1 MDYNLL
7 ICISKDKL
15 MAMDIQDE
23 DVVDRISIEGNDSI
37 DFQQN
42 SDIENFCEHIK
53 NYYNIEQLSE
63 ITINASVIYFNSNK
77 DNLNILL
84 ECLKD
89 VASINVIDSKKILPI
104 IALKKL
110 EIEEGTIVNIN
121 CFDNQINIEVGE
133 NFQVNYIDEKEGTLL
148 DIEPEELKLLYFFD
162 CEGLVADKNKAE
174 ELEQKYQIALK
185 KEQEKTLKVKE
196 DYVIL
201 EKKYKQVSE
210 ELEKINEAVKN
221 RMELLESRRQIIK
234 FEEEEEEKEK
244 EKEEVEHT
252 NGGLFSFIND
262 AMKETMKVV
271 EKYQSALENIYLVE
285 NKHRDGDIVS
295 AKKIIANVRVY
306 KNLHNSDKTEVSKD
320 NLYCQRTISIKTS
333 EAGKIYYLR
342 KDDEVI
348 NVGADI
354 AILADPRDTR
364 EQVMEWY
371 NQIRK

>member
-42 SDIENFCEHIK
+42 GDIENFCEHIK

-174 ELEQKYQIALK
+174 ELEQKYQIDLK
-185 KEQEKTLKVKE
+185 KEQEKTLKAKE
-196 DYVIL
+196 DYVTL

-210 ELEKINEAVKN
+210 ELEKIKEAVKN

-234 FEEEEEEKEK
+234 FEEEEKAEESYSGIRLALQA
-244 EKEEVEHT
+244 
-252 NGGLFSFIND
+252 NLFRI
-262 AMKETMKVV
+262 KKYKV
-271 EKYQSALENIYLVE
+271 K
-285 NKHRDGDIVS
+285 NKHRDGDIVN
-295 AKKIIANVRVY
+295 AKKNYSRYRRICGY
-306 KNLHNSDKTEVSKD
+306 
-320 NLYCQRTISIKTS
+320 
-333 EAGKIYYLR
+333 
-342 KDDEVI
+342 
-348 NVGADI
+348 
-354 AILADPRDTR
+354 
-364 EQVMEWY
+364 
-371 NQIRK
+371 

>member
-42 SDIENFCEHIK
+42 GDIENFCEYIK

-63 ITINASVIYFNSNK
+63 LTINAAVIYFNANK
-77 DNLNILL
+77 DNVNILL

-121 CFDNQINIEVGE
+121 CFNNQLTMEVGE
-133 NFQVNYIDEKEGTLL
+133 NLQVNYIDEKKGTTL

-174 ELEQKYQIALK
+174 ESEQKYQIALK
-185 KEQEKTLKVKE
+185 KEQEKTLKAKE
-196 DYVIL
+196 DYVTL

-234 FEEEEEEKEK
+234 FEEEE
-244 EKEEVEHT
+244 KEEVEHIT
-252 NGGLFSFIND
+252 GGLFTYVSN
-262 AMKETMKVV
+262 AMKVV

-295 AKKIIANVRVY
+295 AKKIIANVGVY

-333 EAGKIYYLR
+333 KVGKIYYLR

-348 NVGADI
+348 NIGDDI
-354 AILADPRDTR
+354 AILADVGDTR

>member
-42 SDIENFCEHIK
+42 GDIENFCEHIK

-121 CFDNQINIEVGE
+121 CFDTQLTIEVGE
-133 NFQVNYIDEKEGTLL
+133 NFQVNYIDEKKGTTL

-185 KEQEKTLKVKE
+185 KEQEKTLKAKE
-196 DYVIL
+196 DYVTL

-210 ELEKINEAVKN
+210 ELKKVNDAIKKGK
-221 RMELLESRRQIIK
+221 ELLESRRQIIR
-234 FEEEEEEKEK
+234 FEEDEEQRK
-244 EKEEVEHT
+244 
-252 NGGLFSFIND
+252 GGLISVYGYNRIK
-262 AMKETMKVV
+262 AV
-271 EKYQSALENIYLVE
+271 EKYQPAAKKIYLVE
-285 NKHRDGDIVS
+285 NKHRDGDIVN
-295 AKKIIANVRVY
+295 AKKIIAKVGVY
-306 KNLHNSDKTEVSKD
+306 LVQHNSETSEVSKD
-320 NLYCQRTISIKTS
+320 NLYCQRTISIKS
-333 EAGKIYYLR
+333 SGVGKIYYLR
-342 KDDEVI
+342 KNDDVI
-348 NVGADI
+348 NVGDDI
-354 AILADPRDTR
+354 AILADPEDTR
-364 EQVMEWY
+364 EQVIEWY

>member
-42 SDIENFCEHIK
+42 GDIENFCEHIK

-63 ITINASVIYFNSNK
+63 ITINASVIYFNAKK
-77 DNLNILL
+77 DNVNVLL

-89 VASINVIDSKKILPI
+89 VASINVIDSKKIFPI

-121 CFDNQINIEVGE
+121 CFDTQLTIEVGE
-133 NFQVNYIDEKEGTLL
+133 NFQVNYIDEKKGTTL

-174 ELEQKYQIALK
+174 ELEQKYQIDLK
-185 KEQEKTLKVKE
+185 KEQEKTLKAKE
-196 DYVIL
+196 DYVTL

-234 FEEEEEEKEK
+234 FKEDKKAEELDRDIRLTLQVNLFGIKKEQIRK
-244 EKEEVEHT
+244 YVY
-252 NGGLFSFIND
+252 
-262 AMKETMKVV
+262 KV
-271 EKYQSALENIYLVE
+271 N
-285 NKHRDGDIVS
+285 NKHRDGDLVN
-295 AKKIIANVRVY
+295 AKKIIADIGVY
-306 KNLHNSDKTEVSKD
+306 VAIGSTDNS
-320 NLYCQRTISIKTS
+320 YCQRTISIKTS
-333 EAGKIYYLR
+333 AAGKIYYLR

-348 NVGADI
+348 NIGDDI
-354 AILADPRDTR
+354 AILADVGDTR

>member
-42 SDIENFCEHIK
+42 GDIENFCEHIK

-174 ELEQKYQIALK
+174 ELEQKYQIDLK
-185 KEQEKTLKVKE
+185 KEQEKTLKAKE
-196 DYVIL
+196 DYVTL

-210 ELEKINEAVKN
+210 ELEKIKEAVKN

-234 FEEEEEEKEK
+234 FEEEEKAEESYSGIRLALQA
-244 EKEEVEHT
+244 
-252 NGGLFSFIND
+252 NLFRI
-262 AMKETMKVV
+262 KKYKV
-271 EKYQSALENIYLVE
+271 K
-285 NKHRDGDIVS
+285 NKHRDGDIVN
-295 AKKIIANVRVY
+295 AKKIIADIGVY
-306 KNLHNSDKTEVSKD
+306 VAISSID
-320 NLYCQRTISIKTS
+320 NPYCQRTISIKTS
-333 EAGKIYYLR
+333 AAGKIYYLR

-348 NVGADI
+348 NIGDDI
-354 AILADPRDTR
+354 AILADVGDTR

-371 NQIRK
+371 NQIRKWRNKKI

>member
-42 SDIENFCEHIK
+42 GDIENFCEHIK

-63 ITINASVIYFNSNK
+63 LTINAAVIYFNANK
-77 DNLNILL
+77 DNVNILL

-89 VASINVIDSKKILPI
+89 VASINVIDSKKIFPI

-121 CFDNQINIEVGE
+121 CFDNQLTMEVGE
-133 NFQVNYIDEKEGTLL
+133 NLQVNYIDEKKGTTL

-174 ELEQKYQIALK
+174 ESEQKYQIALK
-185 KEQEKTLKVKE
+185 KEQEKMLKAKE
-196 DYVIL
+196 DYVTL

-210 ELEKINEAVKN
+210 ELKKVNDAIKQGK
-221 RMELLESRRQIIK
+221 ELLESRRQILKFKEDKKAEGLDRDIRLTLQVNLFGIK
-234 FEEEEEEKEK
+234 KEQIRK
-244 EKEEVEHT
+244 YVY
-252 NGGLFSFIND
+252 
-262 AMKETMKVV
+262 KV
-271 EKYQSALENIYLVE
+271 K
-285 NKHRDGDIVS
+285 NKHRDGDIVN
-295 AKKIIANVRVY
+295 AKKIIADIGVY
-306 KNLHNSDKTEVSKD
+306 VAIGSTD
-320 NLYCQRTISIKTS
+320 NPYCQRTISIKSS
-333 EAGKIYYLR
+333 EVGRIYYLR

-348 NVGADI
+348 NVGDDI

>member
-63 ITINASVIYFNSNK
+63 ITINASVIYFNASK

-110 EIEEGTIVNIN
+110 AIEEGTIVNIN
-121 CFDNQINIEVGE
+121 CFDNQLTMEVGE
-133 NFQVNYIDEKEGTLL
+133 NLQVNYIDEKKGTTL

-174 ELEQKYQIALK
+174 ESEQKYQIALK
-185 KEQEKTLKVKE
+185 KEQEKMLKAKE
-196 DYVIL
+196 DYVTL

-234 FEEEEEEKEK
+234 FEVEEEEK

-252 NGGLFSFIND
+252 NGGFFSAISD
-262 AMKETMKVV
+262 AMKSV

-306 KNLHNSDKTEVSKD
+306 KNLRVYINLYNSDKTEVSKD
-320 NLYCQRTISIKTS
+320 NLYCKRTISIKTS

-354 AILADPRDTR
+354 AILADPGDTR

>member
-42 SDIENFCEHIK
+42 GDIENFCEHIK

-63 ITINASVIYFNSNK
+63 ITINASVIYFNASK

-89 VASINVIDSKKILPI
+89 VASINVIDSKKIFPI

-121 CFDNQINIEVGE
+121 CFDNQLTMEVGE
-133 NFQVNYIDEKEGTLL
+133 NLQVNYIDEKKGTTL

-162 CEGLVADKNKAE
+162 CEGLVADKNKADE
-174 ELEQKYQIALK
+174 SEQKYQIALK
-185 KEQEKTLKVKE
+185 KEQEKTLKAKE
-196 DYVIL
+196 DYVTL

-234 FEEEEEEKEK
+234 FEVEEE

-252 NGGLFSFIND
+252 NGGIFY
-262 AMKETMKVV
+262 AMKMVG
-271 EKYQSALENIYLVE
+271 KYQSALENIYLVE

-306 KNLHNSDKTEVSKD
+306 KNLHNSDKTEVSKY

>member
-63 ITINASVIYFNSNK
+63 ITINASVIYFNASK

-121 CFDNQINIEVGE
+121 CFDNQLTMEVGE
-133 NFQVNYIDEKEGTLL
+133 NLQVNYIDEKKGTTL

-174 ELEQKYQIALK
+174 ESEQKYQIALK
-185 KEQEKTLKVKE
+185 KEQEKMLKAKE
-196 DYVIL
+196 DYVTL

-210 ELEKINEAVKN
+210 ELKKVNDAIKQGK
-221 RMELLESRRQIIK
+221 ELLESRRQIIK
-234 FEEEEEEKEK
+234 FEVEEEEK

-252 NGGLFSFIND
+252 NGGLFSFVSD
-262 AMKETMKVV
+262 VMKKC
-271 EKYQSALENIYLVE
+271 QLAFENIYLVE